1 MSNFYDFEPFK
12 TNILTSDQ
20 CEELVEYDAPWV
32 SSHVSDGSSESIYVE
47 QAKTGKKA
55 GTEKL
60 ITAFGSEFRKSEN
73 KAITTVEIPD
83 IVSPINEFASRSI
96 DPDIKVIDINYVRYV
111 EGDIFYPHTDD
122 QKTIDS
128 SGQHTLRRV
137 TSVTMLDHSED
148 LKGGKLIVW
157 RKGLAHEILLESG
170 ETVFFP
176 AHFLHEVT
184 KIRSGYR
191 EVLVVWLG

>member
-1 MSNFYDFEPFK
+1 MSKLTFEPFK
-12 TNILTSDQ
+12 VNILTLDQ
-20 CEELVEYDAPWV
+20 CEELVDFDAPWV
-32 SSHVSDGSSESIYVE
+32 PSHVSDGSSESIYVE
-47 QAKTGKKA
+47 QAKTGKKS

-60 ITAFGSEFRKSEN
+60 INADGSEFRKSVN
-73 KAITTVEIPD
+73 KAITTAEIPD
-83 IVSPINEFASRSI
+83 IVSPINKFASRSI

-111 EGDIFYPHTDD
+111 KGDVFSPHTDD

-128 SGQHTLRRV
+128 SGQHTLRRI

-148 LKGGKLIVW
+148 LKGGKLVVW
-157 RKGLAHEILLESG
+157 KNSLAYEFVLQPG
-170 ETVFFP
+170 ETVVFP
-176 AHFLHEVT
+176 SQLLHEVT